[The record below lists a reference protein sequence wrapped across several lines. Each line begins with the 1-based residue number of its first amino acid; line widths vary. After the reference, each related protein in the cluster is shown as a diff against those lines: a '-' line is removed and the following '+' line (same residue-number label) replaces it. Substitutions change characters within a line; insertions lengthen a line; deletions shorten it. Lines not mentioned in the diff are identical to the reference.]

1 MDKLKEMF
9 ELRNAIRDFLEDK
22 LEADIQG
29 AGISVSEPASSDI
42 SFRAN
47 GINYIITIDEV

>member
-1 MDKLKEMF
+1 MDRLKEMF

-47 GINYIITIDEV
+47 GINYIITIDEL